1 MAKND
6 KKELSPK
13 IVNSFKKAKKE
24 VAQTKLKVEAIE
36 KELQAQKIAL
46 EKAKL
51 ALENAE
57 KNINQANLDM
67 LGEFARVSGISVMEI
82 MIAFA
87 GKDFFAIQEKV
98 EKNGC
103 SKEIFNDFLALI
115 NEEVKEEIS
124 ETREENNETNEEDA
138 ETENSFDDEFE
149 TEEDENTGDK
159 FDI

>member
-24 VAQTKLKVEAIE
+24 VAQTKVRVEAIE

-103 SKEIFNDFLALI
+103 PKEIFNDFLALI
-115 NEEVKEEIS
+115 SEEVKEENS
-124 ETREENNETNEEDA
+124 ETNEEDA
-138 ETENSFDDEFE
+138 ETEISFDDELE